1 MSLLKKIN
9 TKLEAY
15 KLIHDPIKLL
25 CLLYSKYGDI
35 EEDLEYYYINQIWYN
50 KSSHYNLLF
59 KEIQYLNFVEDFCK
73 RFYSIKESLKKIPKL
88 NDYYKNYHNFFCRPI
103 FRNFKIYEIMNNYG
117 DNKAEIFYK
126 NNYEI
131 EEKKNESL
139 NINSFSSF
147 DNITNNKTIF
157 DQKIRNFINNNN
169 SYNKCTLTL
178 DTSRTL
184 KSNVNLLSKR
194 SKDSSFIK
202 FISPFINYKQ
212 IDLNKKEEK
221 TINEK
226 NLSNNKSLNKKK
238 LKLKNRLEKNSN
250 IKSSLYNLVKNNLNC
265 EIIKHNK
272 KKTFK
277 SPKLNPYLSNYKS
290 SLEEFNK
297 NKIKY
302 IEKLNYGNEIKN
314 KTYNSNSN
322 IKIFSKSSTLN
333 NNISIGKNN
342 SMLNNMNNQNKSNSK
357 KKSNK
362 ILNGNI
368 NDIIIKKKKNINS
381 NSIIKYHSNSNFSTI
396 KVNRKSNYNSD
407 FNLIK
412 SPINSINRFSNL
424 SIIKFS
430 KNNSFNSKN
439 NKNNIMRNNSSSNSK
454 NKKKITMNHRKNSTI
469 DYNNI
474 LFSIQKSVN
483 LNNISSPKNTIL
495 SNRIHLNNNISRN
508 KKNMINN
515 TQTNIKTYRK
525 DNISHKAKSIDIEK
539 LKLKNIFFGS
549 KNNYQMSQRL
559 FNQIE
564 ELIKKSNAPFLKYNY
579 LNKLNIHKKTIN
591 NNHSNSSLHNNHSG
605 CNISIKFNSSKTIN
619 VNSMKIN
626 NKDKKEKRIRIISP
640 KK

>member
-25 CLLYSKYGDI
+25 SLLYSKYGDI

-73 RFYSIKESLKKIPKL
+73 RFYLIKESLNKIPKL

-103 FRNFKIYEIMNNYG
+103 FRNFKIYKIMNNYG

-139 NINSFSSF
+139 NNNSFSSF

-157 DQKIRNFINNNN
+157 DQKVRNFINNNN

-184 KSNVNLLSKR
+184 KSNLNLLSKR

-202 FISPFINYKQ
+202 LISPFINYKQ
-212 IDLNKKEEK
+212 IYLNKKEEK

-250 IKSSLYNLVKNNLNC
+250 IKSSLYNLVKNNLNY
-265 EIIKHNK
+265 ETIKHNK

-277 SPKLNPYLSNYKS
+277 CPKLNPYLSNYKS

-314 KTYNSNSN
+314 KIYNSNSN
-322 IKIFSKSSTLN
+322 IKIFSKSSTPN

-342 SMLNNMNNQNKSNSK
+342 SMLNKMNNQNKSNSK
-357 KKSNK
+357 KKGNK
-362 ILNGNI
+362 MLNGN
-368 NDIIIKKKKNINS
+368 IIKKKKNINS
-381 NSIIKYHSNSNFSTI
+381 NKIMKYHSNSNFSTL

-407 FNLIK
+407 FNLVK

-424 SIIKFS
+424 SRIKFS
-430 KNNSFNSKN
+430 KNNSFISKN

-454 NKKKITMNHRKNSTI
+454 NKKKIRMNHRKNNTI

-495 SNRIHLNNNISRN
+495 SNRIYLNNSISRN

-579 LNKLNIHKKTIN
+579 LDKLNIHKKTIN
-591 NNHSNSSLHNNHSG
+591 HNHSNSSLHNNHSG

-626 NKDKKEKRIRIISP
+626 NEDKKEKQIRIISP